1 MDRDETALTLSSGN
15 GLATRRD
22 LVRDMDTVRLEI
34 LKECSRRGFAEKARY
49 RKPVGE
55 GIEGPSIRF
64 VEAALRCMGYVEC
77 STRLLDDD
85 DRKRTLRCV
94 VADQIKQV
102 YWLRDIVVDKT
113 VERMNPSGRVIYS
126 ERQNSQGRTV
136 YLVSGTEDEITN
148 KEGMQISKAV
158 RQLGL
163 RLIPAD
169 IVDEAME
176 RVIAVIAA
184 DDKANPDDARRRL
197 TDAFSQIGVSP
208 GDLRQ
213 YLGHDLDKITPKEL
227 AQLRAIWTAIKDGE
241 SSWSDELELGRAATP
256 QPPPKPTQAPPSSP
270 GPHPTDDGGA
280 VITEEREVDRIVAR
294 LLLSPDKYEDELP
307 AIMKLA
313 KTPRP
318 GETVS
323 DYAVAKEE
331 WDKAKAIALRTK
343 K

>member
-34 LKECSRRGFAEKARY
+34 LQECSRRGFAEKARY

-64 VEAALRCMGYVEC
+64 V
-77 STRLLDDD
+77 
-85 DRKRTLRCV
+85 
-94 VADQIKQV
+94 VA
-102 YWLRDIVVDKT
+102 KT

-126 ERQNSQGRTV
+126 GRQNSQGRTV